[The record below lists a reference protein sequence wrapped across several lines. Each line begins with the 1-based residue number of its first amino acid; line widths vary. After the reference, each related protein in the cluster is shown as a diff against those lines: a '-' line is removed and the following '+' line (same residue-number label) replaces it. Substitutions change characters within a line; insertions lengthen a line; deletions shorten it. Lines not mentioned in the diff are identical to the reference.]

1 MNSVANDV
9 AIRLNWIAGH
19 MTLCLSTCVCLDAGR
34 SRRAGGPCPPC
45 LYAFSPGSGQEYPA
59 RLPRGLTGTGLG
71 SRIGDGA
78 TDEIAHR
85 VAFANGAGTGSRYRD
100 CHH

>member
-19 MTLCLSTCVCLDAGR
+19 MTLCLSICFCLDAG
-34 SRRAGGPCPPC
+34 RAGGPCPPC
-45 LYAFSPGSGQEYPA
+45 LYALSPGSGQEYPA
-59 RLPRGLTGTGLG
+59 RLPRGLTGTELR
-71 SRIGDGA
+71 SRIRDGA

-85 VAFANGAGTGSRYRD
+85 VAFVDGAGTGSRHRD